1 MQKNFTI
8 AGQLAIPVEMFS
20 DALRRRLTVTGTNYN
35 GTPFGFAVYREDG
48 NRVWVPRYSLE
59 DHYRTALIEKHE
71 QFNLNPRFPRF
82 EGRLWPEQVKGAN
95 NALNQLM
102 THGGVFVNAKPGSGK
117 TVVGVWLASVIKP
130 NRTIILVDQINLIEQ
145 WAERIKEFCPCA
157 TVTFIMP
164 PEDAVK
170 LHAKY
175 KQAYMIPGVRRIDL
189 RGDFVLISAQTF
201 VKHPTMIKADLL
213 IVDEAHVFSAPT
225 FSECIFNID
234 CLYTVALSANDTR
247 PDGHEW
253 IFRQMLG
260 KDTAILEGKTL
271 PARAMFYPVDAGPL
285 RWADP
290 YPSPNQGSF
299 HKGWCTINK
308 MQVTQYDCSFC
319 CVARKA
325 QDPSHPRCRSNWK
338 SDEWDENSLER
349 MMGLD
354 PVYTGWIL
362 DVIKTTL
369 EAKRDIFV
377 FARLREPL
385 FQLKGMIDIL
395 FGDVSGLYLGHAT
408 DLATK
413 KRNEVA
419 LSKPITLCTYKKA
432 GKGLDVQRK
441 DGIIF
446 ASPVS
451 KSALNQVIGRAE
463 RAQEGKKQPVVIH
476 PIIPFVTSV
485 ARMKGCLAW
494 YKAHHY
500 DVTVQEDLS
509 RRFALNR

>member
-1 MQKNFTI
+1 MEKNFI
-8 AGQLAIPVEMFS
+8 AGQLAIPAEMFS
-20 DALRRRLTVTGTNYN
+20 DALRRRLTVKGTTYS
-35 GTPFGFAVYREDG
+35 GKPYEFPVYREDG
-48 NRVWVPRYSLE
+48 GRVWVPRYALE
-59 DHYRTALIEKHE
+59 NSYRNALLEKHGK
-71 QFNLNPRFPRF
+71 FTVNPSFPKF
-82 EGRLWPEQVKGAN
+82 EGHLWKEQVKGAS
-95 NALNQLM
+95 NALNLLLSYC
-102 THGGVFVNAKPGSGK
+102 GVFVNAKPGSGK
-117 TVVGVWLASVIKP
+117 TVVGVWLATEVKP
-130 NRTIILVDQINLIEQ
+130 NRTIILVDQINLVEQ
-145 WAERIKEFCPCA
+145 WAERIKEFCPTA
-157 TVTFIMP
+157 RISFIMP
-164 PEDAVK
+164 PEDAAK
-170 LHAKY
+170 LHSKLGRMG
-175 KQAYMIPGVRRIDL
+175 MIHGLQRFDL
-189 RGDFVLISAQTF
+189 RGDFVIVSTQTF
-201 VKHPTMIKADLL
+201 VKHPTMIQGDLL

-253 IFRQMLG
+253 VFRHMLG
-260 KDTAILEGKTL
+260 QETAILEGRTM
-271 PARAMFYPVDAGPL
+271 PAHAMFYPVDAGPL
-285 RWADP
+285 KWADP

-299 HKGWCTINK
+299 HKGWCRTK
-308 MQVTQYDCSFC
+308 REQATQYDCLR
-319 CVARKA
+319 CVVSRTVS
-325 QDPSHPRCRSNWK
+325 DPLFPPCRSSWK

-349 MMGLD
+349 MMGSD

-408 DLATK
+408 DIATK
-413 KRNEVA
+413 KRNEAA
-419 LSKPITLCTYKKA
+419 LAKPITLCTYKKA

-463 RAQEGKKQPVVIH
+463 RAQAGKKQPVVIH

-500 DVTVQEDLS
+500 DVTVQEALA
-509 RRFALNR
+509 RRFALDR